1 MTGRD
6 TLLGQRRMHL
16 GLRFLHGES
25 TGSYVTRLAARN
37 LRPVEAVLASLGNGP
52 MPVDPQYT
60 EMYVSR
66 YARERLANL
75 AGRTVAE
82 MLKRL
87 VSLSDEFLMPADAAE
102 DWEWPWD
109 ARAGYVVQ
117 ACSLCAAQRGTRS
130 TAWLILADPWHV
142 CLRHHRWTDN
152 SRSTQHPYIDL
163 GALRGVVQAQQRL
176 NRVTKRLG
184 PLAARWVQADA
195 YSLLAHS
202 GIPDRAESPDR
213 AEKAKQWRALAVEL
227 GEQRVRPLA
236 QFGWLARLTE
246 DLAWLE
252 VRRLSG
258 VLSETEHKQWLP
270 RVRRRYGH
278 GLAWP
283 LATWHGQHRPLAR
296 DYLTMVRGGYPVS
309 TGVRN
314 EIRKAT
320 GHHPASPLTSLEDA
334 TCLPWV
340 RLPGSMERLF
350 L

>member
-16 GLRFLHGES
+16 GLRFLQGES

-37 LRPVEAVLASLGNGP
+37 LRPVEEVLASLGSGP

-82 MLKRL
+82 MQKRL

-130 TAWLILADPWHV
+130 PAWLVLSDPWHV

-152 SRSTQHPYIDL
+152 SRSTLHPYVDL
-163 GALRGVVQAQQRL
+163 GALREVVQAQQRL

-184 PLAARWVQADA
+184 PIAARWVQADA

-202 GIPDRAESPDR
+202 GSPDG
-213 AEKAKQWRALAVEL
+213 AEKVKQWRALAVEL
-227 GEQRVRPLA
+227 GEQRVGPLA
-236 QFGWLARLTE
+236 QFSWLARLTG

-258 VLSETEHKQWLP
+258 VLSKTEHKQWLP

-278 GLAWP
+278 GLAGP
-283 LATWHGQHRPLAR
+283 LAVWHGQHRPLAH
-296 DYLTMVRGGYPVS
+296 DYLTVVRGGRPVS
-309 TGVRN
+309 MDVKN
-314 EIRKAT
+314 EVRKAT
-320 GHHPASPLTSLEDA
+320 GHHPVSSPLTSLENA

-340 RLPGSMERLF
+340 RLPGSMDRLF